1 MALSKTLN
9 ATGSKGHHY
18 FSLTL
23 TESSTDTNYSYLTG
37 SFTMGPTSLPSIWNF
52 YGWASWVVTYSVNIG
67 SNQYTGSITDYDG
80 KSILYLQSFTNI
92 PIKHNDDGTKT
103 IDISF
108 SVVDH
113 SSTEQYAFA
122 LPGSASASDTF
133 KLSDLHKP
141 PVVNSYTIEE
151 TNSILTNVS
160 LSNSTFV
167 TNLSKKK
174 FTLNNTFYD
183 GASGSKYFINITSPN
198 NRYAYSSN
206 PFTVDFT
213 TNSLPYTYN
222 NSGEPICYIGP
233 GVIDNK
239 GSTSEVTYGVYN
251 VIIYNKPNIIVTES
265 SIKRNG
271 QTSGKARMNLKG
283 TYSNRTIGNKT
294 NTITLSF
301 KYWKYGTSEPSSY
314 NTIPTSAYSLDGD
327 NFSMYNWDISIG
339 NDVISDLDKS
349 YAYYFKVRVADSFGG
364 EHIVTLLCSKGEYI
378 MAKYKNRVDFKKI
391 TVNNHE
397 VPYASMCTIFT
408 NSVITGITTETT
420 LSNFSRTVTVGDYGY
435 DSTNKGIIIR
445 NSTVV
450 KLSGKISGF
459 NGVSTSWYL
468 CNRSDMSKIDIG
480 SRGYTIFIN
489 SGNGAVSGALAPLTL
504 SDLDPT
510 KEYVIRLSVS
520 PYQSSAFNLND
531 GFDTDATYITAEKVL

>member
-9 ATGSKGHHY
+9 ANGSKGHHY
-18 FSLTL
+18 FSLTV
-23 TESSTDTNYSYLTG
+23 TEVSTTTTTSSLNFT
-37 SFTMGPTSLPSIWNF
+37 FTMAPIQNAYNF
-52 YGWASWVVTYSVNIG
+52 YDWGTLISYSLNIG
-67 SNQYTGSITDYDG
+67 GYQYTGYIPNYDG
-80 KSILYLQSFTNI
+80 YSILSIRSESGITI
-92 PIKHNDDGTKT
+92 THDNDGKKT
-103 IDISF
+103 IIISF
-108 SVVDH
+108 SVTDN
-113 SSTEQYAFA
+113 SGASYT
-122 LPGSASASDTF
+122 PGNASASDTF

-141 PVVNSYTIEE
+141 PVVDSYTVEE

-183 GASGSKYFINITSPN
+183 GASGSRYFVNITSPN
-198 NRYAYSSN
+198 NRYTYSSN

-222 NSGEPICYIGP
+222 SSGEPICYIGP

-239 GSTSEVTYGVYN
+239 GSTNEVTYGVYN
-251 VIIYNKPNIIVTES
+251 VIIYNKPNIVVTES
-265 SIKRNG
+265 SVKRNG

-301 KYWKYGTSEPSSY
+301 KYWRFGASEPSSY
-314 NTIPTSAYSLDGD
+314 DTIPTSAYSLDGD

-339 NDVISDLDKS
+339 NNVISDLDKS

-364 EHIVTLLCSKGEYI
+364 EHIVTLVCSKGEYI
-378 MAKYKNRVDFKKI
+378 MAKYKNRVDFKKVTI
-391 TVNNHE
+391 NNYE

-420 LSNFSRTVTVGDYGY
+420 ISNFSRTITVGDYGY

-468 CNRSDMSKIDIG
+468 YNRSDMSKIDIG

-489 SGNGAVSGALAPLTL
+489 SGNGAVSGALAPLIL

-510 KEYVIRLSVS
+510 KEYVLRLSVS